1 MGRGAFGRAETG
13 DASCSSGR
21 RKTAPAR
28 TVGYSHPEVRRLA
41 GGCRPPLNPSR
52 SNGRR
57 AKQPRGAV
65 TGVGV
70 VQQRAQSDLTRLR
83 LAARGIPADD
93 RIRHGAE
100 LQPCFRFGDRGITS
114 ATSAGR
120 ALCHGCGSRVGPV
133 VLTAGDRQIVR
144 SPQRRPPT
152 DDRQLARPL
161 FHKDEPRNTGDADLP
176 SLLSRFRSR
185 ARRRRPTSAT
195 TAELCEPRR
204 VAAEAREVAAGGFLM
219 DAGPGT

>member
-1 MGRGAFGRAETG
+1 LLEPDARKRARPVLKGAR
-13 DASCSSGR
+13 R
-21 RKTAPAR
+21 RKTP
-28 TVGYSHPEVRRLA
+28 GLP
-41 GGCRPPLNPSR
+41 
-52 SNGRR
+52 
-57 AKQPRGAV
+57 
-65 TGVGV
+65 
-70 VQQRAQSDLTRLR
+70 D
-83 LAARGIPADD
+83 
-93 RIRHGAE
+93 
-100 LQPCFRFGDRGITS
+100 
-114 ATSAGR
+114 
-120 ALCHGCGSRVGPV
+120 GCGSRVGPV